1 MENRIVNKIMENNT
15 FEKLIHKIPSDVIRE
30 NILPYTYKPQ
40 PKELCE
46 DIQSF
51 FYTRNV
57 LYYIY
62 QCRYGDN
69 EYESEIAWLENDII
83 RFMNDDIATMFGYS
97 ENHINKFRRLY
108 IFHDKS
114 DHVIIN
120 GINTMYKNKSD
131 KYENEHIIRCISCML
146 AILTCNER
154 IKLMEFLKDF
164 DTYPDLMDI
173 PYYAV

>member
-1 MENRIVNKIMENNT
+1 MENNTMENNT
-15 FEKLIHKIPSDVIRE
+15 FEKLIQKIPSEVLRE
-30 NILPYTYKPQ
+30 NILPYTYLTQ
-40 PKELCE
+40 SKELCE

-57 LYYIY
+57 LYYMY
-62 QCRYGDN
+62 ECRYGDN

-114 DHVIIN
+114 DHIIIN
-120 GINTMYKNKSD
+120 GINTMYKYKCKCH
-131 KYENEHIIRCISCML
+131 KYQNQYIIRCISCML
-146 AILTCNER
+146 GILKCNER
-154 IKLMEFLKDF
+154 SKLIEFLKDLH
-164 DTYPDLMDI
+164 TYADLMDI
-173 PYYAV
+173 PYYAI